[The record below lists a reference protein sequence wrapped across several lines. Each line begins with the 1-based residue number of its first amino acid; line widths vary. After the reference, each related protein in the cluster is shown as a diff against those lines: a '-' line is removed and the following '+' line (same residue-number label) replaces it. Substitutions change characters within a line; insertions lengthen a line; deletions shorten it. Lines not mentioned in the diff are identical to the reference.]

1 LDKLREFREQKGW
14 TQDKLSQVSGVSRV
28 TISLLESG
36 QQKVTTNITILKLAK
51 ALGRNVADFF

>member
-1 LDKLREFREQKGW
+1 MDKLREFREQKGW

>member
-36 QQKVTTNITILKLAK
+36 QQTVTTNITILKLAK
-51 ALGRNVADFF
+51 ALGQSVADFF